1 LRGSTDKRPGRDA
14 LTRAPIAAAAVA
26 LALLAATA
34 GTALAAPPHIN
45 HVFIVV
51 LENEDGDQTFGPTS
65 QIPYLSQ
72 TLRSQGAYLPNYYA
86 TGHLSLDN
94 YISMVSGQAPNPQ
107 TQADCII
114 FTDFIAL
121 SGPDADGQ
129 FVNPLGGCVYPPQVQ
144 TIANQLEAAGLTW
157 KGYMEDMAAKAP
169 AEPASCRHPDIG
181 VVDDTQTA
189 EAGDQY
195 ATRHNP
201 FVYFHSIIDTPSCAQ
216 NDVDLSQLGPD
227 LASAATTPNYSF
239 ITPDLCNDGHD
250 EPCIDGQPGGM
261 TQADAFLQG
270 LIPRIT
276 SSPGFKD
283 RGLLIVT
290 FDEAETQDPTACC
303 NEQPGPNT
311 PNPGGPTLGP
321 GGGKI
326 GAVFLSPCIRPGTT
340 TTEPYNHYSLLRS
353 IEDNFGLAHLGFAGQ
368 AGLRPFGDDI
378 LNRKDCSRG
387 ITLKVRPKHPPA
399 GKKVK
404 FRFRARSQVPAC
416 ISGVTIRFAGRR
428 ITTNSLGKA
437 KLKMRAPAGKR
448 RAKAR
453 TGDCGSARAKVRAR
467 R

>member
-1 LRGSTDKRPGRDA
+1 VIRGT
-14 LTRAPIAAAAVA
+14 AAILGVAASVI
-26 LALLAATA
+26 
-34 GTALAAPPHIN
+34 ALAAGAAPAGAATPHVK

-51 LENEDGDQTFGPTS
+51 LENEDGDVTFGPDS
-65 QIPYLSQ
+65 RIPYLSR
-72 TLRSQGAYLPNYYA
+72 TMRSQGAYLPNYYA

-107 TQADCII
+107 TQADCPT
-114 FTDFIAL
+114 FTDFISL

-181 VVDDTQTA
+181 AVDDTQTA

-216 NDVDLSQLGPD
+216 NDVDLSHLVPD

-250 EPCIDGQPGGM
+250 EPCVDGQPGGM
-261 TQADAFLQG
+261 TQANTFLQG

-276 SSPGFKD
+276 ASPGFKD
-283 RGLLIVT
+283 RGMVIVT
-290 FDEAETQDPTACC
+290 FDEAETHDSSACC

-311 PNPGGPTLGP
+311 PNPGGPTPGP

-340 TTEPYNHYSLLRS
+340 TEEAYNHYSLLRS
-353 IEDNFGLAHLGFAGQ
+353 IEDNFGLPHLGFAGQ
-368 AGLRPFGDDI
+368 AGLRPFGEDI
-378 LNRKDCSRG
+378 LNRQGCSRG
-387 ITLKVRPKHPPA
+387 ITLKVRPKRPPA

-404 FRFRARSQVPAC
+404 FRFRARSEVPAC
-416 ISGVTIRFAGRR
+416 ITGVAIRFAGRR
-428 ITTNSLGKA
+428 VTTNAVGKA
-437 KLKMRAPAGKR
+437 KLKMRAPGGKH
-448 RAKAR
+448 RAKAF
-453 TGDCGSARAKVRAR
+453 TADCGSARARVRAR